1 VPTLITINTNGE
13 TINVNP
19 NIQYYFIADEAI
31 NTFDII
37 IGGVNG
43 VTFTNNYNVND
54 YYDCNLGITT
64 TSLISTNASA
74 VYVTNN
80 VKLSTVNDEMFTF
93 VYFTTGSLVLGFTPE
108 NQLINPPESLLN
120 DNLIIGIDDSY
131 LFSISDDN
139 LAFIESNPE
148 INDEYTELWSGW
160 DYNPIPSLNSVDF
173 DIVCATVTPNG
184 EENFLWSNGSI
195 YIHKDLIIHH
205 ILLRDGAHS
214 IQSNKGSIFLKNQCN
229 IGIFVSNFSLSGISV
244 EVPCPSMQYL
254 HVEGCPIE
262 TLNGVNNTNTPA
274 LRDVNLSNSKIKTLE
289 LDSVITLDAIDS
301 CFDVKN
307 STLPNLRWF
316 NISIVETPNVINS
329 TEIDISQLSNLEA
342 FGYHANYSNK
352 EYITT
357 DIVIDSV
364 INSRLEEI
372 TLNRYNVN
380 DPDVTPPT
388 VPLTNINVTNGPF
401 TSLINLTIL
410 GTLSGIDFTK
420 LNDNFENIENLTILA
435 TGLDS
440 LPSLDCFDTDH
451 IFNGNLTLSQV
462 SDGGF
467 IRNNFS
473 DSTVTDIIN
482 MLPDRS
488 NLNNT
493 LKCIYI
499 PLDSSDGR
507 WATLHQK
514 GYNRGNFTWGKQYI
528 SDQLNVISE
537 SNVPTYTELNPIV
550 SYKFKND
557 EYE

>member
-1 VPTLITINTNGE
+1 M
-13 TINVNP
+13 NVNP
-19 NIQYYFIADEAI
+19 SVQYYFVADSAI
-31 NTFDII
+31 TTFDVT

-64 TSLISTNASA
+64 TSLVSANASV

-108 NQLINPPESLLN
+108 NQLINPPASILN
-120 DNLIIGIDDSY
+120 DDLLIGIDDSY

-139 LAFIESNPE
+139 LAFIDSNIPPE
-148 INDEYTELWSGW
+148 YRELWSGW
-160 DYNPIPSLNSVDF
+160 DSNPIPSLNSANF
-173 DIVCATVTPNG
+173 DIVCTNVTPNG
-184 EENFLWSNGSI
+184 EDNFLWSNGSI
-195 YIHKDLIIHH
+195 YIHEDLIIYY
-205 ILLRDGAHS
+205 IMLRDGDGAPS
-214 IQSNKGSIFLKNQCN
+214 IQSNKGSIFLKNQCYY
-229 IGIFVSNFSLSGISV
+229 GIFVSNFSLSSISV

-254 HVEGCPIE
+254 HVDGCPIE
-262 TLNGVNNTNTPA
+262 ILNGVNNTNTPA
-274 LRDVNLSNSKIKTLE
+274 LRDINLSNSKIKTLE
-289 LDSVITLDAIDS
+289 LNNVIILDAIDS

-307 STLPNLRWF
+307 STLPNLRWL
-316 NISIVETPNVINS
+316 NISITETPNVINS

-342 FGYHANYSNK
+342 FGYIAYYSNK

-372 TLNRYNVN
+372 TLTRYNVN

-388 VPLTNINVTNGPF
+388 VPLTNINVTNGPL

-410 GTLSGIDFTK
+410 GALSGIDFAK
-420 LNDNFENIENLTILA
+420 LNNNIANIENLTILA
-435 TGLDS
+435 TGLDT
-440 LPSLDCFDTDH
+440 LPGLDCFDTDNN
-451 IFNGNLTLSQV
+451 FNGNLTLHQY

-493 LKCIYI
+493 LKFIYI
-499 PLDSSDGR
+499 PLDSSDER
-507 WATLHQK
+507 WTTLQQK
-514 GYNRGNFTWGKQYI
+514 GYNRGNFTWGKQNI
-528 SDQLNVISE
+528 SNEINVISE
-537 SNVPTYTELNPIV
+537 SNVPTYPESNPTV
-550 SYKFKND
+550 SYKFKNN